1 MMVSWKE
8 FAQRRKLNLEMF
20 AKMTYK
26 DYCDWCSIRSVEPV
40 SQDSFEG
47 VKSIL
52 SPKVSEPIVEKKESI
67 SFDAKELRKMRKTAL
82 TKLCQKHDVEYE
94 ETLTKNQLVRL
105 LLALNN
111 NV

>member
-1 MMVSWKE
+1 MVSWKE

-26 DYCDWCSIRSVEPV
+26 DYCAWCSIRSVEPA
-40 SQDSFEG
+40 SQDSFEK
-47 VKSIL
+47 VKSTL
-52 SPKVSEPIVEKKESI
+52 PSEVELVVEETASVT
-67 SFDAKELRKMRKTAL
+67 FDAKELRKMRKTSL

-94 ETLTKNQLVRL
+94 EAFTKNQLVRL

-111 NV
+111 NG